1 MTNFRFTIKP
11 ELFFCNVKLINF
23 FYNFA
28 GRFGLPNFFPVDKLN
43 N

>member
-1 MTNFRFTIKP
+1 MTNYRFGLKL
-11 ELFFCNVKLINF
+11 ELFSYNVKLINF